1 MANSFAMPSVRNEG
15 RNPNLFL
22 IAASATLVACSS
34 AVRKP
39 VNTLEGKTF
48 VVLGDSYSTFAGMV
62 DPDTN
67 FVWYDTAQVN
77 RGGTDVCEASQMWW
91 SILSDS
97 LGMRMVQNNSFSGST
112 IGYHGYDDDK
122 DGKPDDYS
130 DRAFITRMPNLV
142 KADYILIF
150 GGTNDSWSGEP
161 VGSYGQFSRDSLYT
175 FRPAMERLL
184 AGLKELQ
191 PEAKP
196 VVIINSELRSE
207 ITASEQALA
216 DKYDVPY
223 VVLYDIAK
231 HWGHPTQAG
240 QRAIAEQ
247 VIRALRRQ

>member
-1 MANSFAMPSVRNEG
+1 MRNI
-15 RNPNLFL
+15 FL
-22 IAASATLVACSS
+22 IAASATFVACAAPSRE
-34 AVRKP
+34 AV
-39 VNTLEGKTF
+39 NQAEGKTF

-77 RGGTDVCEASQMWW
+77 RGGTDVCDASQMWW
-91 SILSDS
+91 AILSDS

-122 DGKPDDYS
+122 DGKSDDYS
-130 DRAFITRMPNLV
+130 DRAFISRMSNLAE
-142 KADYILIF
+142 ADYILIF

-161 VGSYGQFSRDSLYT
+161 AGSYGQFSRDSLYT

-184 AGLKELQ
+184 IGLKELH

-216 DKYDVPY
+216 DKYEVPY

-247 VIRALRRQ
+247 VIRALCRQ

>member
-1 MANSFAMPSVRNEG
+1 MRNVFLMAAF
-15 RNPNLFL
+15 
-22 IAASATLVACSS
+22 ATLVACAAPSRE
-34 AVRKP
+34 AVSP
-39 VNTLEGKTF
+39 LCGKTF
-48 VVLGDSYSTFAGMV
+48 VVLGDSYSTFDGMV

-77 RGGTDVCEASQMWW
+77 RGGTDVCDASQMWW
-91 SILSDS
+91 SVLSDS
-97 LGMRMVQNNSFSGST
+97 LGMRMAQNNSFSGST
-112 IGYHGYDDDK
+112 IGFHGYDDDK

-142 KADYILIF
+142 KADYIFVF

-161 VGSYGQFSRDSLYT
+161 VGSYGQSSRDSLYT

-184 AGLKELQ
+184 MGLKELQ
-191 PEAKP
+191 PEAKT

-223 VVLYDIAK
+223 VVLYDVDK

-247 VIRALRRQ
+247 VIRALNRNAR